1 MPSPEFRTATL
12 VTVEENRDAFVVGL
26 SENPAGDGAYLIFQ
40 CALTPPDA
48 QDAATGL
55 DTYCLLDEDGAV
67 QYGGVT
73 HAGLA
78 NATLTLALTE
88 QAAEELGVEDESQ
101 TIVID
106 VPETDASRLAEG
118 LRRIFSYGSPAN
130 FPQLSGI

>member
-1 MPSPEFRTATL
+1 MPSPEFRTAAL
-12 VTVEENRDAFVVGL
+12 VTVEENQDAFVVGL
-26 SENPAGDGAYLIFQ
+26 SENPTGDGAYLVFQ

-73 HAGLA
+73 SAGLEGT
-78 NATLTLALTE
+78 TLTLTLTDE
-88 QAAEELGVEDESQ
+88 AADELGVENETRSI
-101 TIVID
+101 TID
-106 VPETDASRLAEG
+106 VPAPDAPGLAAG

-130 FPQLSGI
+130 RPQLTGI